1 MNDEERAALAERLDK
16 DLESFVES
24 KIAESASKRRD
35 EASATDNLTVDE
47 LYDVGFV
54 TFFISSTSF
63 IFL

>member
-24 KIAESASKRRD
+24 KIAESATKRLA

-47 LYDVGFV
+47 LYDVG
-54 TFFISSTSF
+54 
-63 IFL
+63 